1 MSKNGEL
8 VSSLTQEE
16 KGDAKAGQKPRHH
29 KVTKV
34 DIPELD
40 IHQQFVDNGD
50 QEDEDVRSNFVK
62 RNVSVL
68 CSWS

>member
-1 MSKNGEL
+1 M
-8 VSSLTQEE
+8 TQEE

-68 CSWS
+68 FSWSYLASNL